1 MMPVDH
7 NPALEPVSL
16 KFAGSFIVLT
26 ILAGLGVGVARVL
39 TSLYAVHIQATE
51 LQLGL
56 IAAAQSIGLLF
67 MALPVGV
74 LVQRFGSL
82 KIFAL
87 GSVLGAGLYSLQ
99 SLYANAWYLLVLTV
113 LVSFILPMR
122 FVSIHTV
129 FLSHLK
135 RLGPTK
141 AGWFRGSHMM
151 GFFLIA
157 PALTIFLIE
166 KMNYHGA
173 FFCGGS
179 AVSDRHDFCANLL
192 CPERKIDDS
201 TTEIS
206 IERNF
211 SAFKTGKAA
220 SAFTYD
226 LQHGIHEQHRQ

>member
-26 ILAGLGVGVARVL
+26 ILAGLGVGVARAL

-87 GSVLGAGLYSLQ
+87 GSVLGAGL
-99 SLYANAWYLLVLTV
+99 
-113 LVSFILPMR
+113 
-122 FVSIHTV
+122 
-129 FLSHLK
+129 
-135 RLGPTK
+135 
-141 AGWFRGSHMM
+141 
-151 GFFLIA
+151 
-157 PALTIFLIE
+157 
-166 KMNYHGA
+166 
-173 FFCGGS
+173 
-179 AVSDRHDFCANLL
+179 
-192 CPERKIDDS
+192 
-201 TTEIS
+201 
-206 IERNF
+206 
-211 SAFKTGKAA
+211 
-220 SAFTYD
+220 
-226 LQHGIHEQHRQ
+226 